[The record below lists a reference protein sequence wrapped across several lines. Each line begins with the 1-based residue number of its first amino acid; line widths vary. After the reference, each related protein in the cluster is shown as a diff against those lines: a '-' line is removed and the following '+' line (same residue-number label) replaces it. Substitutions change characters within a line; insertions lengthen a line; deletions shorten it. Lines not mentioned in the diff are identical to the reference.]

1 MFDLTTEQLQEKQ
14 AEVTVKE
21 IYQQPSVWEELAE
34 DFFAK
39 KEQYSSFLQ
48 EIYTKHDTVRVVFS
62 GAGTSAFVGDIITPV
77 LNKQQLPNVHFT
89 SAATTD
95 IVSNPVEYF
104 HQTTPTILVSF
115 ARSGN
120 SPESVASVALGQHLV
135 NDFYQ
140 INITCNKDGAL
151 AVDSKDDKKALTVL
165 MPERSN
171 DKGLAMTSSFSS
183 MIIGAYA
190 LFTTDQ
196 FTPEVA
202 KNLTA
207 IGQSVL
213 DTVSEPIY
221 DILTFDF
228 NRLVYLGSGAL
239 AQLGHEASLKMLEL
253 TAGKVMA
260 TFESSLGFRH
270 GPKAMLDDQSLIVI
284 NMSGDDY
291 TRKYDLDILKELGQA
306 KTGMKIVALTEKADA
321 EVEALADWTIAIN
334 DGDITLADDFQRA
347 VIYTL
352 FAQGLAVSKSSH
364 LGIAP
369 DNPSPDGEINRV
381 VQGVT
386 IHEFK
391 QN

>member
-1 MFDLTTEQLQEKQ
+1 MFDLTVEQLQEKQ

-21 IYQQPSVWEELAE
+21 IYQQPSVWKELAE

-39 KEQYSSFLQ
+39 ETEYKAFVEA
-48 EIYTKHDTVRVVFS
+48 IYAKHEHVRVIFS
-62 GAGTSAFVGDIITPV
+62 GAGTSAFIGDIISPI
-77 LNKQQLPNVHFT
+77 LNKQHIENVHFE
-89 SAATTD
+89 AVATTD
-95 IVSNPVEYF
+95 IVSNPAEYF
-104 HQTTPTILVSF
+104 HPTTPTILVSF

-120 SPESVASVALGQHLV
+120 SPESVATVALGQKIV

-140 INITCNKDGAL
+140 INITCNRDGKL
-151 AVDSKDDKKALTVL
+151 AVNSKDDEKALTLL

-190 LFTTDQ
+190 LFTNDKYTKK
-196 FTPEVA
+196 VA
-202 KNLTA
+202 GNLTT
-207 IGQSVL
+207 IGQTVL
-213 DTVSEPIY
+213 DTVSESIY

-239 AQLGHEASLKMLEL
+239 AQLGHETSLKMLEL
-253 TAGKVMA
+253 TGGKVMA
-260 TFESSLGFRH
+260 TYESSLGFRH
-270 GPKAMLDDQSLIVI
+270 GPKAMLDDQSLIVVFV
-284 NMSGDDY
+284 SEDPY
-291 TRKYDLDILKELGQA
+291 TKQYDVDILKELAQA

-321 EVEALADWTIAIN
+321 DIEKLADWTIAIN
-334 DGDITLADDFQRA
+334 DSDETLEDDFQRA

-386 IHEFK
+386 IHNYE
-391 QN
+391 